1 MDGASLT
8 PEQEKL
14 NALKQVLP
22 EVFTEGKVDWEKLKA
37 TLGEDINF
45 SNERYVLNWAGKS
58 EAFKVLQA
66 PTTKTLV
73 PAKDESVNF
82 DDTEHIFIE
91 GENLEVLKVLQK
103 SYFGKVKMIY
113 IDPPYNTGNDS
124 FIYPDK
130 FSETKSDYE
139 KRVGDKDEE
148 GYLTK
153 DGMFKKNSKENGQYH
168 SNWLNMMMPRLYL
181 AKNLLRQDGV
191 IFVSIDDNEV
201 HNLRLLMNEIFG
213 EENFIESI
221 IWKKRYGGGAKEKYL
236 VSLHEY
242 ILVFAKDINAISP
255 MFIPLD
261 EESIKRYYTKK
272 DENFVTR
279 GGYRT
284 HPLEATKSMGE
295 RKNLVYDIPGPKGEM
310 ISPKRQWL
318 WSKERAL
325 EALENNELEFIKD
338 RDGNYTVHTKQYLKN
353 ENGEIRQSK
362 AFSIIDNVY
371 TQHGTN
377 EIIDLFGNAQVFS
390 FPKPTALINQLID
403 VAIDDDDEL
412 IMDLFCGSAS
422 TAHSV
427 LQLNQN
433 DSKNRKYVCVQLDEK
448 TDEGSESYKL
458 GYKYIS
464 SVAKERIRRSSKKIE
479 EQLQARIEEFKS
491 KIETLQG
498 ELPTEE
504 TKTEIQSLKS
514 KIEELKNQDLGFKVL
529 KLADSNFKQWQ
540 QITGKDKQALEEQM
554 KLFVDPVAKNATTEN
569 MVYELLLKS
578 GKDLN
583 STIEAKDGFYAINE
597 TELIL
602 VLEKA
607 NQEIIDAV
615 IASKPQKVIALD
627 KLFKGNDQLKTNAS
641 LQMKDAGIEFKTI

>member
-1 MDGASLT
+1 MDGTSLT

-14 NALKQVLP
+14 NTLKQVLP

-130 FSETKSDYE
+130 FSETKEEYE

-148 GYLTK
+148 GYMTK

-181 AKNLLRQDGV
+181 AKNLLKQDGV
-191 IFVSIDDNEV
+191 IFISIDDNEV

-213 EENFIESI
+213 EENFVGNVVWKHTEQSKNDERFFSRQFNYQLVYIKSDDTPNFRFPRTGEDNKNYSNPDNDPNGDWRSGDVRSPNFRKTLCFDIKTPNGNVIPPPEKGWRWKEETINEKIESGEIVFNSDETKI
-221 IWKKRYGGGAKEKYL
+221 IRKIYLANQEGRVPENLWQGELYGTTRMANAEIKQLFEELTIFDTPKPSQLVKRVMQLFHNEKDFL
-236 VSLHEY
+236 VLDFFSGSGTTADA
-242 ILVFAKDINAISP
+242 VMQINTE
-255 MFIPLD
+255 D
-261 EESIKRYYTKK
+261 
-272 DENFVTR
+272 
-279 GGYRT
+279 
-284 HPLEATKSMGE
+284 
-295 RKNLVYDIPGPKGEM
+295 
-310 ISPKRQWL
+310 
-318 WSKERAL
+318 
-325 EALENNELEFIKD
+325 
-338 RDGNYTVHTKQYLKN
+338 DGN
-353 ENGEIRQSK
+353 
-362 AFSIIDNVY
+362 
-371 TQHGTN
+371 
-377 EIIDLFGNAQVFS
+377 
-390 FPKPTALINQLID
+390 
-403 VAIDDDDEL
+403 
-412 IMDLFCGSAS
+412 
-422 TAHSV
+422 
-427 LQLNQN
+427 
-433 DSKNRKYVCVQLDEK
+433 RKCISVQLAEK
-448 TDEGSESYKL
+448 CYEDSEAYKA
-458 GYKYIS
+458 GYKTIADI
-464 SVAKERIRRSSKKIE
+464 AKERIRRAGKKIQE
-479 EQLQARIEEFKS
+479 ENPEFK
-491 KIETLQG
+491 G
-498 ELPTEE
+498 
-504 TKTEIQSLKS
+504 
-514 KIEELKNQDLGFKVL
+514 DLGFKVL
-529 KLADSNFKQWQ
+529 KLSDSNFKQWQ

-583 STIEAKDGFYAINE
+583 STIESKEGFYAINE
-597 TELIL
+597 TELVLI
-602 VLEKA
+602 LEKA
-607 NQEIIDAV
+607 NQEIIDSV

-627 KLFKGNDQLKTNAS
+627 KLFQGNDQLKTNAS
-641 LQMKDAGIEFKTI
+641 LQMKDAGVEFKTI